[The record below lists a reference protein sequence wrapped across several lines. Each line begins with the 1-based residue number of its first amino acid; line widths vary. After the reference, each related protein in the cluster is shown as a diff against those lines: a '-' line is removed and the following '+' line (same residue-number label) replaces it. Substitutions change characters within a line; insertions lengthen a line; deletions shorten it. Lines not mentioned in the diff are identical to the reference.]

1 MSWHSSGFTDVDKL
15 LFSVMALN
23 RYIRFVQGFLLSLDL
38 NGFSSKSME
47 QLFFYLLLR
56 YGGQK

>member
-23 RYIRFVQGFLLSLDL
+23 RYIRFVPGSLLGLDL
-38 NGFSSKSME
+38 NDLSSRSME
-47 QLFFYLLLR
+47 QLFFYLELQ
-56 YGGQK
+56 YDGQE

>member
-23 RYIRFVQGFLLSLDL
+23 RYIRFVQGFLPSLDL

-47 QLFFYLLLR
+47 QLFFYLELR

>member
-23 RYIRFVQGFLLSLDL
+23 RYIYQVCPRLLA
-38 NGFSSKSME
+38 E
-47 QLFFYLLLR
+47 P
-56 YGGQK
+56 

>member
-1 MSWHSSGFTDVDKL
+1 MSWYSSGFTDVDKL

-23 RYIRFVQGFLLSLDL
+23 RYTRFVQSSLLSPNL
-38 NGFSSKSME
+38 NGFSSRSME
-47 QLFFYLLLR
+47 HFYLELR

>member
-23 RYIRFVQGFLLSLDL
+23 RYIRFVPGSLLGLDL
-38 NGFSSKSME
+38 NDLSSRSME
-47 QLFFYLLLR
+47 QLFFYLELQ
-56 YGGQK
+56 YGGQE

>member
-23 RYIRFVQGFLLSLDL
+23 RHIRFVPGSLLGLDL
-38 NGFSSKSME
+38 NDLSSRSME
-47 QLFFYLLLR
+47 QLFFYLELQ
-56 YGGQK
+56 YDGQE